1 MRRGPGRVVAVAMLV
16 FIAAGMAPARTID
29 IGGNRVETRMA
40 GKVECVPLSAVA
52 AALNGKYWRVNDR
65 FVMVL
70 PGDSAQPGRE
80 YVLRA
85 DSTCALCD
93 SRRVV
98 LPAAPVIDSNRL
110 YLPVV
115 ALADLLPSTHVPDL
129 HTMETARQGDTVI
142 FTLRGQCRPGEKFAG
157 YGDSR
162 SSLEYRLLIGARRDS
177 GLGQQVALLSLTPP
191 GILKTVTLDSSAG
204 TSLNFSF
211 RQPATERLTVLP
223 DRVELRVWPRPERA
237 IRRLIL
243 DPGHGGVDPGAL
255 GRRGTREKVVVM
267 DVARRLK
274 KKLEKQGFEVVM
286 TRDTDKFVS
295 LAERTE
301 QGTVRTSPLP
311 LSPLPWKADL
321 LISIHAN
328 ASPNRAACGLETYFL
343 SEAKTDWERAVA
355 ARENAEIQTGDSGAG
370 LNVGNDVGLIL
381 ADLAQNEFLVESSEL
396 AAQIQEAAV
405 PHARIKDRGVRQAN
419 FYVLRNNFMP
429 AVLVECG
436 FLSNKSEE
444 KLLRQLEHR
453 ERLAEGISR
462 GIVEFT
468 KLYGPTAN
476 GSQPGGKDTKTPRSK
491 S

>member
-1 MRRGPGRVVAVAMLV
+1 VRSGSGRIATVVALV
-16 FIAAGMAPARTID
+16 FLAAGTIHARTID
-29 IGGNRVETRMA
+29 IGGARVETRMA
-40 GKVECVPLSAVA
+40 GKVECVPLSTVA
-52 AALNGKYWRVNDR
+52 AALNGKYWRVDNR

-70 PGDSAQPGRE
+70 PGDSVRPGRE

-93 SRRVV
+93 SRRVT
-98 LPAAPVIDSNRL
+98 LPAAPVLDSSRL

-115 ALADLLPSTHVPDL
+115 ALPDLFPSTSVPDL
-129 HTMETARQGDTVI
+129 TTIDTARHGDTLI
-142 FTLRGQCRPGEKFAG
+142 FTLGGQCRPGEKFVG
-157 YGDSR
+157 FGDSR
-162 SSLEYRLLIGARRDS
+162 SSLEYRLVIGARRDS

-191 GILKTVTLDSSAG
+191 GMLKTVTLDSAPG
-204 TSLNFSF
+204 ASLGFSF
-211 RQPATERLTVLP
+211 RQPAAERLAVLP

-237 IRRLIL
+237 IKRLVL
-243 DPGHGGVDPGAL
+243 DPGHGGEDPGAL

-267 DVARRLK
+267 DIARRLK
-274 KKLEKQGFEVVM
+274 KKLEKQGFEVILA
-286 TRDTDKFVS
+286 RDTDKFVS
-295 LAERTE
+295 LADRSRC
-301 QGTVRTSPLP
+301 GNGR
-311 LSPLPWKADL
+311 KADL
-321 LISIHAN
+321 FVSIHAN
-328 ASPNRAACGLETYFL
+328 SAPNRAACGLETYFL

-355 ARENAEIQTGDSGAG
+355 ARENAAFETEDSSTA
-370 LNVGNDVGLIL
+370 LNVGGDVGLIL

-396 AAQIQEAAV
+396 AARIQEATV
-405 PHARIKDRGVRQAN
+405 PYARIKDRGVRQAN

-468 KLYGPTAN
+468 RLYSPKAN
-476 GSQPGGKDTKTPRSK
+476 GSPSGGQNLKNPKSK